1 MPFPYKYFPLYA
13 ADFDTATRAMSA
25 TAVGIYIRLLISQ
38 WINGSIPASHEQLD
52 RISGVMNLQQFE
64 VYWAEIEHK
73 FQKAGKGKLA
83 NRRLEVERK
92 KVLKMSEQNRS
103 AALARW
109 KKNREDSE
117 LDADALQTLSESESE
132 SESES
137 NKKEDKRAASPP
149 LPDGLNL
156 EAWER
161 WVSYRREAKLK
172 PWKPV
177 TIKAQTK
184 KLIMLTHEQQAKC
197 IDQSISNGWAG
208 LFPEKFTADNYYR
221 EGRGYHNPSDDWG
234 RQGGVLRCG
243 PLGRDPEI
251 VSRGFR
257 NPWGIAFNSSNSKIY
272 VADSVC
278 RVHILNSDLTYF
290 GTFGTQ
296 GSGKG

>member
-137 NKKEDKRAASPP
+137 YKREDKNSAAGAAPKDLAGP
-149 LPDGLNL
+149 VPKRKAHRIPENWEPD
-156 EAWER
+156 
-161 WVSYRREAKLK
+161 SKLLVWAADK
-172 PWKPV
+172 VP
-177 TIKAQTK
+177 
-184 KLIMLTHEQQAKC
+184 H
-197 IDQSISNGWAG
+197 ID
-208 LFPEKFTADNYYR
+208 PRYETEKFRDYWMAVSGQRACKLDWRATWRNWMRTAG
-221 EGRGYHNPSDDWG
+221 ERGGQKQGNRARG
-234 RQGGVLRCG
+234 GAGERVRQATGL
-243 PLGRDPEI
+243 DE
-251 VSRGFR
+251 
-257 NPWGIAFNSSNSKIY
+257 
-272 VADSVC
+272 
-278 RVHILNSDLTYF
+278 
-290 GTFGTQ
+290 
-296 GSGKG
+296 